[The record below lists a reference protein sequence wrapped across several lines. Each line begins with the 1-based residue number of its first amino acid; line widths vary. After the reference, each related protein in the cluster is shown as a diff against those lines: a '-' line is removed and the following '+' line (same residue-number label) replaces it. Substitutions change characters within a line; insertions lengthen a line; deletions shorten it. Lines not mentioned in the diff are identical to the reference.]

1 MPDHATLSATQT
13 CREMSRWPGRLEL
26 AKVPHLVLLTPAICK
41 DCNTVTNH
49 PESICFPASM
59 EDVGWVLRYYLHLF
73 ALHSYQNSFKS
84 QVTGPDYFG
93 LLFTLISVYLVIFTS
108 FSFIWHSFDWRQ
120 DLCHSIDRLWKVA
133 PRRRWAAR
141 SAADITCNE
150 SMMNDLERPMNGH
163 EITKTTSG
171 STCYEDQ
178 TIPNFTSSQSSSW
191 IENDESGTWKPWIW
205 RKLKEW

>member
-1 MPDHATLSATQT
+1 
-13 CREMSRWPGRLEL
+13 MSRWPGRLEL

-93 LLFTLISVYLVIFTS
+93 LLFTLISLYLAIHKYLPHFPS
-108 FSFIWHSFDWRQ
+108 FGI
-120 DLCHSIDRLWKVA
+120 HSIEDKICVIRLIDCERSHLVEDEQPDLLLTSPAMNQWWTIWNGQWTA
-133 PRRRWAAR
+133 MRLQRRQAEAR
-141 SAADITCNE
+141 AMKTKLYQTSHHLNHPLGLK
-150 SMMNDLERPMNGH
+150 MMKAGH
-163 EITKTTSG
+163 ENHE
-171 STCYEDQ
+171 YEG
-178 TIPNFTSSQSSSW
+178 NW
-191 IENDESGTWKPWIW
+191 RNDRVP
-205 RKLKEW
+205 